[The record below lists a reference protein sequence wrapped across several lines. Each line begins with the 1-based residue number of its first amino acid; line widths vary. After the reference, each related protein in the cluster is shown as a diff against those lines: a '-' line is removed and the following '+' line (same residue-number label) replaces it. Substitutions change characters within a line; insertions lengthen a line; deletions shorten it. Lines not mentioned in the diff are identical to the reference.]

1 MLLFFTHSKMKS
13 NLLFVFVFTLL
24 NFQGIQG
31 SCYKVNSDV
40 GDINYRC
47 DLKITNKK
55 SHIDIDV
62 ETCRNTT
69 INIVFHILISE
80 IGLNFRTTLKG
91 SQEIPIPGFSI
102 AYFIGLYLR
111 VRFYDNKFGE
121 VKLKLSLSLKAIG
134 TITTIPLIDEKIST
148 ENCHGEFYSNS
159 NQNTFFIQSKI
170 QTYFIFGIVSY
181 IFISFF
187 L

>member
-121 VKLKLSLSLKAIG
+121 VKLKRQIK
-134 TITTIPLIDEKIST
+134 E
-148 ENCHGEFYSNS
+148 
-159 NQNTFFIQSKI
+159 NTFFWEAE
-170 QTYFIFGIVSY
+170 TMNRRIFGAIGGCHQMMFWKQMDLEYIIFTLILGISY
-181 IFISFF
+181 
-187 L
+187 LYLY